1 MKITVDQWTFAKIRE
16 IFQDQCPFC
25 SCPFSKLCAYWY
37 EHVDMVHCA
46 RAFLKRETKLWAKWL
61 RKPRYGS
68 WLFQQTHMWR
78 CHSGKWRWK
87 AWEKW
92 DSKTQM
98 IDGMPLLLGAI
109 CWRVQ
114 GNKWTQYNFEIAC
127 YFYEINQ
134 CNRTYKVQVYL
145 PSPDSSP
152 FLCL

>member
-1 MKITVDQWTFAKIRE
+1 MDFCKNWRDFSGPMPLLLLPL
-16 IFQDQCPFC
+16 FQIMCLLIWAC
-25 SCPFSKLCAYWY
+25 RHGALCL
-37 EHVDMVHCA
+37 
-46 RAFLKRETKLWAKWL
+46 AFLKRETKLWAKWL

-98 IDGMPLLLGAI
+98 IDGMPVLLGAI

-127 YFYEINQ
+127 YFYETNQ